1 MMKNQKENFL
11 KDNKMVRLV
20 NGELKDVISETEFI
34 QKYGAFATL
43 KIVKQKV
50 H

>member
-1 MMKNQKENFL
+1 
-11 KDNKMVRLV
+11 MVRLV

-34 QKYGAFATL
+34 QKYGAFA
-43 KIVKQKV
+43 VKYKV